1 MTPDRQA
8 HFDLVYRTPQGRKL
22 LKNKIKFGRSDLG
35 TRACIP
41 GLGNSA
47 LKAPETQCGHGNL
60 FARGSIVL
68 QEFLKW
74 EAQRLR
80 QLFHVAHFGKS
91 DASFSW

>member
-1 MTPDRQA
+1 MTAKPNLIYSTSHSVDQIWEQE
-8 HFDLVYRTPQGRKL
+8 LV
-22 LKNKIKFGRSDLG
+22 FS
-35 TRACIP
+35 

-60 FARGSIVL
+60 VARGSIVL